1 MRRMKSVLTALAL
14 FLTPIT
20 VVAQTPDRGPQSL
33 MALLTGTW
41 IRANAT
47 ECTCGTCF
55 KVDFRRD
62 DEDFCVESNQISV
75 RAQNRLRK
83 DRKAVGVF
91 LKEPGGD
98 LGRGG
103 ASLPWNDFDK
113 QRPLAELDLANL
125 HQGQVTVKWTGFR
138 NTKDPK
144 KTYEFGNDYSGI
156 YYKVLGTQR

>member
-1 MRRMKSVLTALAL
+1 MRRIESVLIALAL
-14 FLTPIT
+14 CLAPIT

-75 RAQNRLRK
+75 RAQYRLRK
-83 DRKAVGVF
+83 DRKAVGLF

-113 QRPLAELDLANL
+113 QRPLA
-125 HQGQVTVKWTGFR
+125 VKWTGFR

-144 KTYEFGNDYSGI
+144 KTYELGNDYSGI